1 MLRALLVAAAGAHL
15 AAFLFVAVARLIY
28 PYELEWVEGG
38 LADEVLAILR
48 GQAPYA
54 RPSLH
59 PVAFIY
65 PPLYF
70 YASAAV
76 AALIGP
82 GFLPLRLVS
91 LAATLACF
99 GLIYALVRQGGG
111 GRAAGLVAAGLFAA
125 TFKIGAA

>member
-1 MLRALLVAAAGAHL
+1 MWADAGQARSRATNALRAVLVAAALAAAGAHL
-15 AAFLFVAVARLIY
+15 AAFLFVAAARLVY
-28 PYELEWVEGG
+28 PYELEWIEGG

-54 RPSLH
+54 QPSLH
-59 PVAFIY
+59 LVAFIY

-76 AALIGP
+76 AVLIGP

-91 LAATLACF
+91 
-99 GLIYALVRQGGG
+99 
-111 GRAAGLVAAGLFAA
+111 FAA
-125 TFKIGAA
+125 TSATL